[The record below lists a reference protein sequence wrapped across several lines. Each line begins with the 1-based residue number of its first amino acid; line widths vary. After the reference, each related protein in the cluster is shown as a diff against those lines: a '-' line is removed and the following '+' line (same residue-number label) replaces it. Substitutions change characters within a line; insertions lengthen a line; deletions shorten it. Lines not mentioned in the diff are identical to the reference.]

1 MAQPWSLFSSLIKN
15 GRRRQKKTWGGLA
28 LTFHSEHLT
37 AFVKAAAWAHAVC
50 LGGLAALRAVLDL
63 GQRERAIGGQ
73 ALAAPA
79 A

>member
-15 GRRRQKKTWGGLA
+15 GRRRQNFGRGLA
-28 LTFHSEHLT
+28 LTFNSEHLA

-73 ALAAPA
+73 ALTAAA

>member
-1 MAQPWSLFSSLIKN
+1 MAQPWSLFSSLI
-15 GRRRQKKTWGGLA
+15 RRTAVSGEKTWGGLA
-28 LTFHSEHLT
+28 LTFHSEHLA

-73 ALAAPA
+73 ALAAA
-79 A
+79 AA